1 MNIQRKSNTKPQT
14 HLHNLSIAGSRSLF
28 IHTTLAQTLPP
39 PNLPNGRVHVMQYEH
54 EKGEARYHEHVHEEA
69 AIAGEQGHTHT
80 HNSESPTCSCFAHSR
95 LCIKAF
101 LPFDDVDSGVEDRI
115 PVLAIILRWQ
125 RCGRQWITTLP
136 TQHHFIPPLLS
147 TQHTFSHSFSHTH
160 YVSIPHTTPTYP
172 SHAYL
177 ILIVDVHRKAKRSGI
192 ETLTGPEVVHK

>member
-125 RCGRQWITTLP
+125 RCGRQWITLCTHSLTSYTTSLHPP
-136 TQHHFIPPLLS
+136 TSLLTTHLFPLLF
-147 TQHTFSHSFSHTH
+147 TYTLCIHPPHHT
-160 YVSIPHTTPTYP
+160 YLPIPCLPDPY
-172 SHAYL
+172 S
-177 ILIVDVHRKAKRSGI
+177 RCSS
-192 ETLTGPEVVHK
+192 